1 MGLGGEKIHGIR
13 PEVSGGGTHLELES
27 SHFCCAVVTDNEA
40 MGTERVVPKDVLSAC
55 LLCTLGVWTRLFG
68 EEAVGIHVRCEE
80 LSLAGK
86 LATSFSVK
94 TFNNELVYHLKGN

>member
-1 MGLGGEKIHGIR
+1 
-13 PEVSGGGTHLELES
+13 
-27 SHFCCAVVTDNEA
+27 
-40 MGTERVVPKDVLSAC
+40 